1 MKTMSWLRST
11 ALMAIALG
19 AVASGAC
26 AAKSINQILVDPSRY
41 QNREVRVSG
50 SVAES
55 YSFAGRGAYRIDDQ
69 SGQLWVISERG
80 VPRKGAR
87 VIVKGRIR
95 DGFNF
100 GSLGEQVKLPAGPGS
115 GLVLGRS
122 INGAV
127 KDGIFSR
134 HSPPLFSA
142 SGALWCK
149 MV

>member
-41 QNREVRVSG
+41 
-50 SVAES
+50 
-55 YSFAGRGAYRIDDQ
+55 
-69 SGQLWVISERG
+69 
-80 VPRKGAR
+80 
-87 VIVKGRIR
+87 VKGRIR

-100 GSLGEQVKLPAGPGS
+100 GSLGEQVKLPAGLGS